1 MTQRVTE
8 PASCTLEDQMSFI
21 LGIHMTQR
29 ENQLQTVF

>member
-8 PASCTLEDQMSFI
+8 AASCTLDDQMSSI

-29 ENQLQTVF
+29 ENQLQIVL